1 VRSRFVKSTLAAV
14 PLLAAILAQPVV
26 VSAEVPAAAPRD
38 SVVAPTVA
46 NMAHVNS
53 DVART
58 YLYRY
63 STGEETVNDRFF
75 GPCKNFYYD
84 TIVNG
89 RYHAY
94 ELGGWISTDRAGSGW
109 CSN

>member
-1 VRSRFVKSTLAAV
+1 MRSRLVKSALAAI

-26 VSAEVPAAAPRD
+26 VSAEPAAVSHE
-38 SVVAPTVA
+38 SVVAPAAA
-46 NMAHVNS
+46 NKAHVNT

-63 STGEETVNDRFF
+63 YYGDETVNDRFY

-84 TIVNG
+84 TIENG

-94 ELGGWISTDRAGSGW
+94 ELGGWISTATAGSGW
-109 CSN
+109 CGD

>member
-1 VRSRFVKSTLAAV
+1 MRLRLVKSALAAI

-26 VSAEVPAAAPRD
+26 VSAEIPAAASHE
-38 SVVAPTVA
+38 SVVAPMAA
-46 NMAHVNS
+46 NKAHVNT
-53 DVART
+53 DVAKT

-63 STGEETVNDRFF
+63 STGDETVGGQFY

-84 TIVNG
+84 TISNG

-94 ELGGWISTDRAGSGW
+94 ELGGWISTDKAGSGW
-109 CSN
+109 CGD

>member
-1 VRSRFVKSTLAAV
+1 VKSAIVAV
-14 PLLAAILAQPVV
+14 PLLAAALAQPVV
-26 VSAEVPAAAPRD
+26 VSAENSAAASHD
-38 SVVAPTVA
+38 SVVVAPMA
-46 NMAHVNS
+46 AYKAHVNT

-63 STGEETVNDRFF
+63 YYGDETVNDRFY
-75 GPCKNFYYD
+75 GPCKDFYYD

-94 ELGGWISTDRAGSGW
+94 ELGGWISTDKAGSGW
-109 CSN
+109 CSD